1 MNRPDAWT
9 TRSATP
15 DDAEAI
21 TLIYNQ
27 GIADRIATFEIALRT
42 SADIERWFD
51 GIHPVVVVERGTEVI
66 AFAATS
72 TYRPRACYASNAE
85 FSVYVDRAAR
95 RQGAGRVAMQALLVA
110 AQAAGF
116 SKLISRVFVENH
128 ASRAMLRKLGF
139 REVGIYEKHGQ
150 LDGAWRDVVIVELLL
165 EPPY

>member
-1 MNRPDAWT
+1 MNRPKVWT
-9 TRSATP
+9 ARTATP

-27 GIADRIATFEIALRT
+27 GIADRIATFETAQRT
-42 SADIERWFD
+42 PADIKQWFD
-51 GIHPVVVVERGTEVI
+51 GNHPIVVVERGTEVL

-72 TYRPRACYASNAE
+72 SYRPRACYASNAE

-95 RQGAGRVAMQALLVA
+95 GQGAGHMAMQALIVA

-116 SKLISRVFVENH
+116 TKLVSRVFVENQ
-128 ASRAMLRKLGF
+128 ASRAMLHKLGF

-150 LDGAWRDVVIVELLL
+150 LDGVWRDVVIVELLL
-165 EPPY
+165 NTVS